1 VPTVAVT
8 ITRTELSLATLTLT
22 NPGTYDVRVSPVNLG
37 QHQWRRQFVRS
48 PYVEGATEV
57 GRARDITYG
66 DLVIDVQGASQA
78 AIKTGLTA
86 LLAAFHQSS
95 YTLTVTVDGEAYA
108 WSCLAADVESV
119 GIVSDDSVFG
129 LILPVALRFPRQP
142 VATTGPF

>member
-1 VPTVAVT
+1 MPTVAVT

-22 NPGTYDVRVSPVNLG
+22 NPGTYDVRVTPLNFG
-37 QHQWRRQFVRS
+37 QHNWRRQFVRS

-66 DLVIDVQGASQA
+66 EMVVDVQGASQA
-78 AIKTGLTA
+78 ALKTGLTA

-108 WSCLAADVESV
+108 WSCLAADVDSV
-119 GIVSDDSVFG
+119 GIASDDAVFG
-129 LILPVALRFPRQP
+129 LTQPVALRFPRQP